1 MSLKETIMRDLQSAM
16 KKGDTVRLSTLRT
29 IKAAL
34 LEKEIALRGTTS
46 SVTPDDEV
54 AVLLS
59 AAKRRKESIELFRT
73 GNRNAEAELEQ
84 KELDIIQEYLPK
96 PVTPADIEVI
106 VARVIQET
114 SASSA
119 KDFGKVMPA
128 VMKELKGK
136 ADGKLVQEIVK
147 RQLGG

>member
-96 PVTPADIEVI
+96 PVTPADIEAI